1 MNYETNKIVEAM
13 AENYEVLRKTF
24 FWDHDLSKHLV
35 ALQFALEDRAIQV
48 DEIKSIKDYLKSS
61 TGVFSSFRGGS
72 MFAICGLLA
81 ASSDQAMKQV
91 DDMILNQNKLKKAG
105 FKNSQY
111 LPMALYALSNL
122 NLDES
127 LETFLNKAYDIYSE
141 MKKNHPFLTSGDDYA
156 FAILLASSS
165 HGVSKIEAYYK
176 ELSAASFTKSNG
188 LQMLSHIMAY
198 HDGNIL
204 EQTRKLEHIYGT
216 LKENKLRPYDKAYPG
231 LGLIS
236 LLGDDDKNLMDFID
250 LIRQLKKMKRYKWLD
265 RNMVMLL
272 ASAIISHGALSNDV
286 SKASLQVTIQTII
299 AAQQAAMIAAVGAAS
314 AASAAT

>member
-1 MNYETNKIVEAM
+1 MNYEINKIVEKM
-13 AENYEVLRKTF
+13 AENYEILRKSF
-24 FWDHDLSKHLV
+24 LWDHDLSKHLV
-35 ALQFALEDRAIQV
+35 ALQYALEDRDIQV
-48 DEIKSIKDYLKSS
+48 DEIKSIKDHMKSS

-81 ASSDQAMKQV
+81 ASSDQPMKQV
-91 DDMILNQNKLKKAG
+91 DEMILNQEKLKRAG

-111 LPMALYALSNL
+111 LPTALYALSNL
-122 NLDES
+122 DLDES
-127 LETFLNKAYDIYSE
+127 LEIFLSKAYDIYSE

-156 FAILLASSS
+156 FAILLATSS
-165 HGVSKIEAYYK
+165 HSVSKIEEYYQK
-176 ELSAASFTKSNG
+176 LSEGSFTKSNG

-198 HDGNIL
+198 HDGHMI

-216 LKENKLRPYDKAYPG
+216 LKENKLRPYDKAYAG

-236 LLGDDDKNLMDFID
+236 LLGDDEKNLMDFID
-250 LIRQLKKMKRYKWLD
+250 LVKQLKKMKRYKWLD

-272 ASAIISHGALSNDV
+272 AAAIISHDALNDDV
-286 SKASLQVTIQTII
+286 SKASLQVTIQSII